1 MTMDV
6 NSLAAGPAGGM
17 LNAQWEPSLPK
28 QLSAAEWRDYRI
40 GRDAFFQRAASI
52 VSRRMGV
59 GELPEGA
66 STNDQPAHVN
76 GHCLVIEP

>member
-6 NSLAAGPAGGM
+6 NSLAAGPSGGM

-28 QLSAAEWRDYRI
+28 RLSAAEWRDYRA
-40 GRDAFFQRAASI
+40 GRDAFFQRAARI
-52 VSRRMGV
+52 VRRRMGV
-59 GELPEGA
+59 GEVAEDA